1 MASEEKTKIPRI
13 FSMLWGELMLQKEFY
28 AATSLALIASALSK
42 DDRYQLNQTTIDE
55 WLDRSVA
62 ELQPARQRNGG
73 SELPSC
79 SFCGLRP
86 PDVRLAVGG
95 GRAFICDSC
104 VGTLADAFRTP

>member
-1 MASEEKTKIPRI
+1 MGSEERTKISST

-28 AATSLALIASALSK
+28 AATSLAVIASTLSK
-42 DDRYQLNQTTIDE
+42 DDRYQLDQTAIDA

-62 ELQPARQRNGG
+62 ELHPAGQRKGG

-86 PDVRLAVGG
+86 PEVRLATGG

-104 VGTLADAFRTP
+104 VATLGDAFRTP